1 MIVYSL
7 LHHMDLETTFI
18 EIKRV
23 LKDDGL
29 LLFWEPLGTNPF
41 FQLYRK
47 LTPKART
54 DDERPF
60 TIRDLKLMQSH
71 FFLEDVNWY
80 GFSSIVS
87 AFLRLNLL
95 RIALSSIDHVL
106 SKTPLKYLYWQF
118 AGVAR
123 KKTNSNQLIIFHVH

>member
-1 MIVYSL
+1 MLYI
-7 LHHMDLETTFI
+7 MGLETTLLQ
-18 EIKRV
+18 IKRI
-23 LKDDGL
+23 LKDNGL
-29 LLFWEPLGTNPF
+29 LLFLLRKPTGTKPF
-41 FQLYRK
+41 FQFYRK
-47 LTPKART
+47 SIHKYRS
-54 DDERPF
+54 DDEKSF
-60 TIRDLKLMQSH
+60 TSRDLKLVQSH
-71 FFLEDVNWY
+71 YSLEDVNWY

-87 AFLRLNLL
+87 AFLRLDLL